1 MSTSDSI
8 YLGLGCFHF
17 SIRKPSGVPLSGTKY
32 LDEVRV
38 ALERLP
44 EVENVSIHVDDE
56 FGRQRIPL
64 SLEDP
69 EVPPLT
75 QGGYAVPNIG
85 FSEMLVV
92 LGLSRELQSELLERC
107 GSIADPL
114 SGERFLIC
122 FRHGWAMPQA
132 MVWSIDA
139 KDGYSGSQGIK
150 LAREYFKTSM
160 ASSAEPIAFESLG
173 PSPAHV
179 DVVLEP
185 RSPITSDPSSEF
197 LLQSHTRPSYHLY
210 KLAYDPSVF
219 VFPEEAAVGFFDEV
233 SSPLDL
239 YYQCEAARAR
249 EIFEWSDLLNR
260 IESIK
265 GAFRAPG
272 LRGAIRRL
280 GRQRGPINDAAIALA
295 DLELEQLLGRQELSK
310 RLNSC
315 FGPGRPEH
323 LRQLTSVSV
332 AEFSPYPTE
341 QITRLLTLFDQQR
354 LLGRDLLVAGLVAL
368 VVAAIGA
375 AATIVAST

>member
-1 MSTSDSI
+1 M
-8 YLGLGCFHF
+8 
-17 SIRKPSGVPLSGTKY
+17 
-32 LDEVRV
+32 
-38 ALERLP
+38 
-44 EVENVSIHVDDE
+44 
-56 FGRQRIPL
+56 
-64 SLEDP
+64 
-69 EVPPLT
+69 
-75 QGGYAVPNIG
+75 
-85 FSEMLVV
+85 
-92 LGLSRELQSELLERC
+92 
-107 GSIADPL
+107 
-114 SGERFLIC
+114 
-122 FRHGWAMPQA
+122 
-132 MVWSIDA
+132 
-139 KDGYSGSQGIK
+139 
-150 LAREYFKTSM
+150 
-160 ASSAEPIAFESLG
+160 
-173 PSPAHV
+173 
-179 DVVLEP
+179 
-185 RSPITSDPSSEF
+185 
-197 LLQSHTRPSYHLY
+197 
-210 KLAYDPSVF
+210 
-219 VFPEEAAVGFFDEV
+219 

-323 LRQLTSVSV
+323 LRQLTSLSV